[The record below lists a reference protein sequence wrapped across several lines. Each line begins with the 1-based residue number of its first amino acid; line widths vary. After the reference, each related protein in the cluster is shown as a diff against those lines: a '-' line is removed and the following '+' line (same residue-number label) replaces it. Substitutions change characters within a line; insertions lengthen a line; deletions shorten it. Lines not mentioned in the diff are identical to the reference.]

1 MSMEPDFLVAT
12 RLKVEL
18 GPALYLGA
26 NIPSLCVITNVCFNL

>member
-18 GPALYLGA
+18 GPALEKIY
-26 NIPSLCVITNVCFNL
+26 PSLCVITNVCFDL